1 MLSSKRYCRASTG
14 KPVVSGGMPPRGK
27 ENKHMGRTKIL
38 SEGLVVGLAG
48 AACVAL
54 WFFLYDVAAG
64 TPLRT
69 PALLGAALFHGLRD
83 PGALVI
89 TPSLVLQY
97 TVFHGLVF
105 VIFGWMAAG
114 LFALTDGDR
123 HVLFGVF
130 MLFCCFEVAALA
142 ALQVLASWLLHTMD
156 PWSILGAN
164 LVAAVVMVG
173 LLFLH
178 HQRSLREVMMSAE

>member
-1 MLSSKRYCRASTG
+1 
-14 KPVVSGGMPPRGK
+14 
-27 ENKHMGRTKIL
+27 MGRTKVL
-38 SEGLVVGLAG
+38 SEGLFIGLAG

-64 TPLRT
+64 TPFRT

-83 PGALVI
+83 PAALMI
-89 TPSLVLQY
+89 TPSLVLEY
-97 TVFHGLVF
+97 TLFHGLLF
-105 VIFGWMAAG
+105 VVFGWMAAG

-142 ALQVLASWLLHTMD
+142 AIQVLASWLLHTLE
-156 PWSILGAN
+156 PWSVLGAN
-164 LVAAVVMVG
+164 FVAAAIMLG

-178 HQRSLREVMMSAE
+178 HPRSLRELMTSAE

>member
-1 MLSSKRYCRASTG
+1 M
-14 KPVVSGGMPPRGK
+14 
-27 ENKHMGRTKIL
+27 ERTKIL
-38 SEGLVVGLAG
+38 SEGLFVGLAG
-48 AACVAL
+48 AACVAF

-64 TPLRT
+64 TPFRT

-83 PGALVI
+83 PAALVI
-89 TPSLVLQY
+89 TPSLVVQY
-97 TVFHGLVF
+97 TILHGMVF
-105 VIFGWMAAG
+105 VAFGLMAAG
-114 LFALTDGDR
+114 LFSLSDGDR

-142 ALQVLASWLLHTMD
+142 ALQVLGSWLLNTLE

-164 LVAAVVMVG
+164 LVASVVMLG

-178 HQRSLREVMMSAE
+178 HHRSLQEVMTSAE

>member
-1 MLSSKRYCRASTG
+1 
-14 KPVVSGGMPPRGK
+14 MPPRGK

-38 SEGLVVGLAG
+38 SEGLAVGLTG

-97 TVFHGLVF
+97 TLFHGLVF

-142 ALQVLASWLLHTMD
+142 ALQVLASWLLHTME

-164 LVAAVVMVG
+164 LVAAVVMLG

-178 HQRSLREVMMSAE
+178 HQRSLREVMTSAE

>member
-1 MLSSKRYCRASTG
+1 
-14 KPVVSGGMPPRGK
+14 
-27 ENKHMGRTKIL
+27 MGRTKVL
-38 SEGLVVGLAG
+38 SEGLFIGLAG

-64 TPLRT
+64 TPFRT
-69 PALLGAALFHGLRD
+69 PALLGAVLFHGLRD
-83 PGALVI
+83 PAALTI

-97 TVFHGLVF
+97 TLFHGLLF
-105 VIFGWMAAG
+105 VVFGWMAAG

-130 MLFCCFEVAALA
+130 MLFCCLEVAALA
-142 ALQVLASWLLHTMD
+142 AIQVLASWLLHTLE
-156 PWSILGAN
+156 PWSVLGAN
-164 LVAAVVMVG
+164 FVAAAVMMG

-178 HQRSLREVMMSAE
+178 HQRSLREMMTSAE